1 MMSSEGQ
8 RVTFKILSEVAQE
21 CDRQDEKW
29 GEQNHP
35 DGTGGI
41 TSVVLANNAK
51 AFTDR
56 AGESG
61 DLTWRDILN
70 EEVLEAFAEDNPV
83 KLRAELIQV
92 AAVATHWAEAIDRR

>member
-35 DGTGGI
+35 DGTGG
-41 TSVVLANNAK
+41 TVRVALAEAAK
-51 AFTDR
+51 VQTDK
-56 AGESG
+56 AAKDGTVTWKLILGE
-61 DLTWRDILN
+61 
-70 EEVLEAFAEDNPV
+70 EMLEAFAETDYA
-83 KLRAELIQV
+83 KLRTELIQV
-92 AAVATHWAEAIDRR
+92 AAVAVHWVEAIDRR